1 MWPAD
6 AADDGSLDA
15 ALGFRR
21 RDRGECQQANRC
33 ENCFHGRSPRPGWS
47 DGSSRWDDGKFR
59 PTPICSVEVRWW
71 CLALATTRR
80 LSPLSLVYLTR
91 LPWKKTLVG
100 GVLPDVG
107 GVTLFRGVDLRVR
120 RARVLR
126 PVGGR
131 HRRHVIVAGHLGSL
145 SGMCRWT
152 VAPGQRTVG
161 IIGSV
166 GDAAAMRRA
175 APPAAFPEI
184 H

>member
-1 MWPAD
+1 MACHVAGD

-80 LSPLSLVYLTR
+80 LSPLSLETSASSVPSATPR
-91 LPWKKTLVG
+91 LCAGQRLRRRFRKFIDLEDEQ
-100 GVLPDVG
+100 VLAG
-107 GVTLFRGVDLRVR
+107 AIAIETELLFLER
-120 RARVLR
+120 RTE
-126 PVGGR
+126 R
-131 HRRHVIVAGHLGSL
+131 HRRFV
-145 SGMCRWT
+145 R
-152 VAPGQRTVG
+152 
-161 IIGSV
+161 
-166 GDAAAMRRA
+166 
-175 APPAAFPEI
+175 PPAELVDWTYRSRRPASALWMTRAGS
-184 H
+184 